1 MVAGLY
7 LGLSGL
13 VLEKDTFGL
22 GKGITLKRTFAHL
35 MAPYIVAFAP
45 AGPGGVHPAPWK
57 PARGGSGYDIVAELF
72 VPNSSTEGDAWE
84 LQRTLTF
91 LLRVGVNPAATA
103 TAMASH
109 SFSEMQGVSDNE
121 ARIMPVEAKPRVFR
135 LSVHN
140 SSMNEAGAKWV
151 ADRWETTHKL
161 ISEHKEFDL
170 GVAAIEAAQFE
181 RNGALSMMSLWAALE
196 AMFSRE
202 RSELRFRVSSY
213 IAAYI
218 EPFGPARRDLQKKL
232 GKLYDKRSATTH
244 GAVDVDNDAL
254 FETVNVLRKVLIM
267 MIDAGKVPT
276 REELEQ
282 RLFG

>member
-13 VLEKDTFGL
+13 VLEKEAFEL
-22 GKGITLKRTFAHL
+22 GNGITIRKTFAHL
-35 MAPYIVAFAP
+35 MAPYMVAFAP
-45 AGPGGVHPAPWK
+45 AAPGEPHPAPWK
-57 PARGGSGYDIVAELF
+57 PARGGGGYDIVAELF
-72 VPNSSTEGDAWE
+72 VPNGSTEGDAWA

-91 LLRVGVNPAATA
+91 LLRVGVNPGTTA

-109 SFSEMQGVSDNE
+109 SFSEMPRVPDNE
-121 ARIMPVEAKPRVFR
+121 ARIMPVEAKPRVFQ
-135 LSVHN
+135 LIVNN

-151 ADRWETTHKL
+151 ADRWERTHRL
-161 ISEHKEFDL
+161 IGEHKEFDL

-218 EPFGPARRDLQKKL
+218 EPFGLARRDLQKKL
-232 GKLYDKRSATTH
+232 SKLYDKRSATTH

-254 FETVNVLRKVLIM
+254 FETLNVMRKVLVM

-276 REELEQ
+276 REELEE